1 MNNPRGLELA
11 PDGSLYVA
19 ESGKGGSGPCFA
31 AGEGPVC
38 YGPTGS
44 VTKIDRKGKVS
55 RVATGLFSAAGEGG
69 FAATGPADVAVAGK
83 KLYVTLGMGSN
94 PANRTSPELK
104 AAGTLI
110 KVNLKSGK
118 VRTVADLGAFEAD
131 GGPDGDPD
139 TNPYGVVKSGRSVIV
154 ADAGANSL
162 IKVRKGK
169 VSRVAFFPNQPNPLF
184 PNLGGPDYDA
194 VPTSVDVAPDG
205 SYLVSQLTGFPFL
218 QGAAN
223 VYRVT
228 RSGKVSVWAS
238 GLTNVVGVAAARDGL
253 YVAQMTQTG
262 LPEFG
267 TFANGSIIKISWW
280 NPNKRTVVASGLS
293 SVGGVE
299 VGKDGT
305 VYATTNSV
313 VPGGGTVIAIKQH

>member
-1 MNNPRGLELA
+1 MPGRGPGETNVPFLDQPPAPPPPLAGLNQLDWEAQTPDSWITPNEKFFRVGHYGVPEVDAAKWKLEISGLVANPRSYDLAAIKALPKKEVVFTLEC
-11 PDGSLYVA
+11 
-19 ESGKGGSGPCFA
+19 SG
-31 AGEGPVC
+31 
-38 YGPTGS
+38 
-44 VTKIDRKGKVS
+44 
-55 RVATGLFSAAGEGG
+55 
-69 FAATGPADVAVAGK
+69 
-83 KLYVTLGMGSN
+83 N
-94 PANRTSPELK
+94 N
-104 AAGTLI
+104 
-110 KVNLKSGK
+110 
-118 VRTVADLGAFEAD
+118 
-131 GGPDGDPD
+131 
-139 TNPYGVVKSGRSVIV
+139 
-154 ADAGANSL
+154 
-162 IKVRKGK
+162 
-169 VSRVAFFPNQPNPLF
+169 
-184 PNLGGPDYDA
+184 
-194 VPTSVDVAPDG
+194 
-205 SYLVSQLTGFPFL
+205 GFPFL